1 MKKFLA
7 EWRDLKHKLM
17 TYDTNICNFMFD
29 WSKTFLRLMNKYWDK
44 DYDFFIFLIF
54 RIQYWCQ
61 YVLN

>member
-17 TYDTNICNFMFD
+17 TYDTNIWNFMFD

-44 DYDFFIFLIF
+44 DYDFHLFNF
-54 RIQYWCQ
+54 
-61 YVLN
+61 

>member
-44 DYDFFIFLIF
+44 DYDFCLFNF
-54 RIQYWCQ
+54 
-61 YVLN
+61 